1 MFDYLV
7 KNGVDRADIII
18 EDQALCTIDNL
29 TYSLPFIEELQKE
42 YARPLRIGGFRII
55 LFARI

>member
-7 KNGVDRADIII
+7 NNGADSDNISI
-18 EDQALCTIDNL
+18 EDQALCTKDNL